1 MNVMVYML
9 HSFKSTTHIKVH
21 ETMNTLSVTLLN
33 QFGFIEDSMKSNQI
47 IKVFTKDKLE
57 IILKDNSFYYSNL
70 GIDYPLNDL
79 SALKK
84 IYKENRNTELK
95 PVF

>member
-1 MNVMVYML
+1 MKAMAYML
-9 HSFKSTTHIKVH
+9 HSFKSTTHIKVQ
-21 ETMNTLSVTLLN
+21 EPMNTLSVTTLN
-33 QFGFIEDSMKSNQI
+33 QFGFMEDSMKSNQI

-57 IILKDNSFYYSNL
+57 IILKDNSFYYSNM

-84 IYKENRNTELK
+84 LYKENRKTELK